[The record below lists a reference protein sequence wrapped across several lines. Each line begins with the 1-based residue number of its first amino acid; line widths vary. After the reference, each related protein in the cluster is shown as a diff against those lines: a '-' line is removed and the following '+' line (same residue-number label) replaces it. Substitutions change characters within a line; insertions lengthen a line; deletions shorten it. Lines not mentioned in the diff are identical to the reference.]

1 MILTP
6 HLLTGAAIASGI
18 SNPILGLS
26 LAFLSHYF
34 LDMLPHWEYS
44 IKNVKS
50 KNWIGAVP
58 ESMRIIADFSIGV
71 LLILVMAER
80 APFALLGAGF
90 GIVTDLLGFLGVVFP
105 NKLLGYHDRLHAK
118 THFLRYA
125 KIPSAIGILSQI
137 LVVAMAAYLLS

>member
-71 LLILVMAER
+71 LLIVAITER
-80 APFALLGAGF
+80 TPFALLGAGF
-90 GIVTDLLGFLGVVFP
+90 GIMTDLLGFLGVVFP
-105 NKLLGYHDRLHAK
+105 NKLLRYYDYLHAK
-118 THFLRYA
+118 THFWRHR
-125 KIPSAIGILSQI
+125 KIPSVIGILSQI
-137 LVVAMAAYLLS
+137 LVIAAATYFLS